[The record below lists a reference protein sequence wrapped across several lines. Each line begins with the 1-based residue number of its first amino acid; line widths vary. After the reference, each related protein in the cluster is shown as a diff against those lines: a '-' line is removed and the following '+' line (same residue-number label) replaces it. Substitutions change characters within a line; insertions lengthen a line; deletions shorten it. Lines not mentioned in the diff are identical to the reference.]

1 MLRKTERFTMNAIHQ
16 GSLSEKGGSIEYKMS
31 NEMARNIIK
40 NHKGPKKRPQEI
52 LCDYVN
58 SQMGL
63 KGNCVKVLIE
73 L

>member
-1 MLRKTERFTMNAIHQ
+1 MVVTKN
-16 GSLSEKGGSIEYKMS
+16 GNLSKKCGNVEYKMS
-31 NEMARNIIK
+31 NAMAKSIIK
-40 NHKGPKKRPQEI
+40 NHKGTKKRPQEI

-63 KGNCVKVLIE
+63 KGNCVNVLVD

>member
-1 MLRKTERFTMNAIHQ
+1 MLRKTERFTINAIHQ
-16 GSLSEKGGSIEYKMS
+16 GGLSEKCGNVEYKMS
-31 NEMARNIIK
+31 NSMARSIIK

>member
-1 MLRKTERFTMNAIHQ
+1 MSKKFGVVIHKD

-58 SQMGL
+58 NQMGL